1 FFRIKYPITP
11 NKIKIPT
18 SNKLFRK
25 AYTPIIQRLVIITVK
40 YGSIFSIKN
49 VKKGTNTVFNTSN
62 KTFAIINAPIATQ
75 TISSES
81 RNSDGPGWRPIIIIQ
96 PNKIAAIADPGIPI
110 LNVGIKTP
118 PTDELLA
125 DSGPQSPLVAP
136 FPNCSG
142 CLDNFFSVLY
152 EKKEAIEAPAP
163 GRTPIKKPIRPPRII
178 LNILPKISFIF
189 GKSDRK
195 LNFDNLTFCSPF
207 SILNKTSDNP
217 KIPIATTTKLIPS
230 HKSTKP

>member
-1 FFRIKYPITP
+1 
-11 NKIKIPT
+11 
-18 SNKLFRK
+18 
-25 AYTPIIQRLVIITVK
+25 
-40 YGSIFSIKN
+40 IFSIKN

-75 TISSES
+75 TISAES
-81 RNSDGPGWRPIIIIQ
+81 RNSDGPGWRPIIIIP
-96 PNKIAAIADPGIPI
+96 PNKIAALADPGIPI
-110 LNVGIKTP
+110 LNVGIKAP

-163 GRTPIKKPIRPPRII
+163 RSEEHTSELQSR
-178 LNILPKISFIF
+178 
-189 GKSDRK
+189 
-195 LNFDNLTFCSPF
+195 FDLVCR
-207 SILNKTSDNP
+207 LLLEDN
-217 KIPIATTTKLIPS
+217 
-230 HKSTKP
+230 